1 MKRDTRFFN
10 LPPWWILSNILL
22 HFMNMLKCIYRWPF
36 YFYIELYKILPSTA
50 FNCIRMDSWLW
61 LASYLQQST
70 LMFKQRVAHALRSFQ
85 RKDGRSRKPSH
96 NWVTECRFI
105 LADGEYNVS
114 HVLPSADDM
123 YEMLWRPGL
132 WALTANWRKGRR
144 ERANKRQIAM
154 KTKWDPFRLCL
165 LQKMGGKLRHARR
178 KVKEM
183 KNGENFRTRRNNS
196 GF

>member
-1 MKRDTRFFN
+1 M
-10 LPPWWILSNILL
+10 
-22 HFMNMLKCIYRWPF
+22 
-36 YFYIELYKILPSTA
+36 
-50 FNCIRMDSWLW
+50 
-61 LASYLQQST
+61 
-70 LMFKQRVAHALRSFQ
+70 
-85 RKDGRSRKPSH
+85 
-96 NWVTECRFI
+96 
-105 LADGEYNVS
+105 
-114 HVLPSADDM
+114 
-123 YEMLWRPGL
+123 WRPGL

-183 KNGENFRTRRNNS
+183 KNGENFRTRRNNC

>member
-1 MKRDTRFFN
+1 
-10 LPPWWILSNILL
+10 
-22 HFMNMLKCIYRWPF
+22 
-36 YFYIELYKILPSTA
+36 
-50 FNCIRMDSWLW
+50 MDSWLW

-85 RKDGRSRKPSH
+85 RKDGRSRKPH
-96 NWVTECRFI
+96 NWVTWCRWQVQC
-105 LADGEYNVS
+105 LPSWES

-123 YEMLWRPGL
+123 YKKLWRAGL

-183 KNGENFRTRRNNS
+183 KNGENFRTRRNNC